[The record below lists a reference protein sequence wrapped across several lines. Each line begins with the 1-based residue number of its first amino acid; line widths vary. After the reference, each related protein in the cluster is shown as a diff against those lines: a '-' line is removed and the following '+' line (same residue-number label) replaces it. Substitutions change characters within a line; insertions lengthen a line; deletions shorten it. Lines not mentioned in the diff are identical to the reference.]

1 MFTIQERIYRSQIT
15 PELLKEV
22 ERVNKRAFYG
32 VESISAV
39 YSKTVELLND
49 TKAPA
54 FFIWHQKTEKKSLVG
69 YVVTE
74 YKFELGMEVS
84 WKLHVCF
91 LAIDPMRQYRRKGLG
106 TLLMQKVFE
115 VAKRNNVI
123 VDLNYDS
130 LSEPLKLF
138 YSRFRPI
145 NPDSRSTLN
154 LFLNSTYL
162 QPEFDPATSLQ
173 AIEEENSQKINRP
186 RVTEVRIAGPILRGI
201 REAEASQTGSCCC
214 CSLL

>member
-1 MFTIQERIYRSQIT
+1 MFTIQERVSRSQIT

-22 ERVNKRAFYG
+22 ERINTRAFFG
-32 VESISAV
+32 VPSTRAL
-39 YSKTVELLND
+39 YSKTLELLNNTD
-49 TKAPA
+49 GPA

-91 LAIDPMRQYRRKGLG
+91 LAIDPIRQYRRKGFG

-115 VAKRNNVI
+115 VAKRNNII
-123 VDLNYDS
+123 VNLNYDS
-130 LSEPLKLF
+130 LSEPLHLF

-145 NPDSRSTLN
+145 NPDSRLAINRFLN
-154 LFLNSTYL
+154 LTYL
-162 QPEFDPATSLQ
+162 QPEFDPATSLR
-173 AIEEENSQKINRP
+173 AIEEENSQKTNRL
-186 RVTEVRIAGPILRGI
+186 RVTEVKIAGPVLRGM
-201 REAEASQTGSCCC
+201 REAEASQASSCC